1 MSNAHVKNTSRPLD
15 LRTNVPRSGKE
26 FIAGFAWLGRAA
38 DKARAKIAG
47 TIGDYVFLCPIDKG
61 FLALTQVTEDEFL
74 ELVSRGASD
83 EEVGSY
89 FERHVAP
96 VQRNSANRW
105 VLEDMRD
112 ELNAIDREE
121 RRAA

>member
-1 MSNAHVKNTSRPLD
+1 MSDAHVKNTSRPLD
-15 LRTNVPRSGKE
+15 LRTNVPRSGKVM
-26 FIAGFAWLGRAA
+26 IAGFAWLGRAA
-38 DKARAKIAG
+38 DKARAKVAG
-47 TIGDYVFLCPIDKG
+47 TIGDYVFVCPIDKG

-74 ELVSRGASD
+74 ELIARGASD

-89 FERHVAP
+89 FERHVPA
-96 VQRNSANRW
+96 VQRNSANQW
-105 VLEDMRD
+105 VLEDMRE